1 MQRNPGTR
9 HQFVAHRQ
17 ILMRR
22 LATTLA
28 IACAMTAINER
39 GAHAADI
46 RVLASNGVKAAV
58 EQLKPQLEKASGSTL
73 SIDFI
78 TAAALRERIE
88 KGEIFDVAILTD
100 DVIEALIKTGKI
112 SQAQRARLARV
123 GIGVGYRKGAPKPD
137 VGTAAGIKQSLLNA
151 KSIAYTEAGASRPGI
166 DRMFERLGIANQL
179 HTKSHLTA
187 AGAAPA
193 SVGKGESDLVLT
205 LISEIL
211 PEPGVELAG
220 PIPSEFQTYIGFSAA
235 PSPKAA
241 GSPAA
246 ANLITF
252 MKSPAAAATY
262 KAKGMETVK

>member
-1 MQRNPGTR
+1 M
-9 HQFVAHRQ
+9 
-17 ILMRR
+17 MRR
-22 LATTLA
+22 LPAMLVMVLA
-28 IACAMTAINER
+28 IALMDAI
-39 GAHAADI
+39 GAHAADL

-58 EQLKPQLEKASGSTL
+58 EELKPQLEKASGTKL
-73 SIDFI
+73 SIDFS

-88 KGEIFDVAILTD
+88 KGEGFDVAILTD
-100 DVIEALIKTGKI
+100 DAIDALIKAGKI

-123 GIGVGYRKGAPKPD
+123 GIGVGYRKRAPKPD
-137 VGTAAGIKQSLLNA
+137 VGTATGIKQSLLNA

-166 DRMFERLGIANQL
+166 DRMFEQLGIASQL
-179 HTKSHLTA
+179 RTKSHLTA

-211 PEPGVELAG
+211 PEPGVALAG

-235 PSPKAA
+235 TSAKGA

-246 ANLITF
+246 AALITF

>member
-1 MQRNPGTR
+1 
-9 HQFVAHRQ
+9 
-17 ILMRR
+17 MRR
-22 LATTLA
+22 TLSTMLATAWAFGLITP
-28 IACAMTAINER
+28 TA
-39 GAHAADI
+39 AHAADL

-58 EQLKPQLEKASGSTL
+58 EQMKPQLEKASGTTL
-73 SIDFI
+73 SIDFS

-88 KGEIFDVAILTD
+88 KGEAFDVAILTD
-100 DVIEALIKTGKI
+100 DAVDALIKAGKL
-112 SQAQRARLARV
+112 SQAQRATLVRV

-241 GSPAA
+241 GSAA
-246 ANLITF
+246 AAALITF
-252 MKSPAAAATY
+252 MKSPAAVATY

>member
-1 MQRNPGTR
+1 MDM
-9 HQFVAHRQ
+9 
-17 ILMRR
+17 MR
-22 LATTLA
+22 LLSTTLA
-28 IACAMTAINER
+28 MLGTVTLFGLTPAD
-39 GAHAADI
+39 AAEI

-58 EQLKPQLEKASGSTL
+58 EELKPQLEKASGSTL
-73 SIDFI
+73 SIDFS
-78 TAAALRERIE
+78 TTAALRERIE
-88 KGEIFDVAILTD
+88 KGEAFDVAILTD
-100 DVIEALIKTGKI
+100 EAMDALIKAGKL
-112 SQAQRARLARV
+112 SPKLHGTLARV

-137 VGTAAGIKQSLLNA
+137 VRTAASIKQALLNA
-151 KSIAYTEAGASRPGI
+151 KSIAYTGNGASRPGI
-166 DRMFERLGIANQL
+166 DRMFEQLGIAGQL

-235 PSPKAA
+235 PSTKAA

-246 ANLITF
+246 AALIAF

-262 KAKGMETVK
+262 RVKGMEPAK